1 MLPPFCSGLAET
13 DLEYLAEVSVL
24 LDLRSGI
31 AALTN
36 SSVDSGEAKGEVVGF
51 PVKCR
56 RFITL
61 YLLVLVPL

>member
-51 PVKCR
+51 PVKRTHFSIYYYCE
-56 RFITL
+56 F
-61 YLLVLVPL
+61 